1 MKTYKEL
8 RDNFFEEV
16 GKIDVSKLGLASY
29 GNSFKEYAELL
40 KLMADI
46 PSMSQEERLKAM
58 GVDSCCCGFGS
69 TAVPKID
76 EGGK

>member
-1 MKTYKEL
+1 MKTYQEL

-16 GKIDVSKLGLASY
+16 GKIDVSKLSLATF

-40 KLMADI
+40 KIMAEI
-46 PSMSQEERLKAM
+46 PNKTVSERYDL
-58 GVDSCCCGFGS
+58 CCCQGFGG
-69 TAVPKID
+69 AEVPKVE